1 MVQSSEKPMRKGQM
15 AVWAVATFALAWV
28 LFALAMPHYNRANN
42 TGDMGRAY
50 GFLLIP
56 VAVQF
61 VLLAC
66 GAIYSTRRKHP
77 EVVFGILF
85 GFGLE
90 FAALFVLIIISATAH
105 Y

>member
-1 MVQSSEKPMRKGQM
+1 MRKAQI
-15 AVWAVATFALAWV
+15 AIWAVATFALAWL
-28 LFALAMPHYNRANN
+28 LFAVAIPHYNRANN
-42 TGDMGRAY
+42 TGDTGRAY
-50 GFLLIP
+50 SLLLIP
-56 VAVQF
+56 MAVQA

-66 GAIYSTRRKHP
+66 GAIYSTRRKNH

-90 FAALFVLIIISATAH
+90 FAALFVFIIISATAH